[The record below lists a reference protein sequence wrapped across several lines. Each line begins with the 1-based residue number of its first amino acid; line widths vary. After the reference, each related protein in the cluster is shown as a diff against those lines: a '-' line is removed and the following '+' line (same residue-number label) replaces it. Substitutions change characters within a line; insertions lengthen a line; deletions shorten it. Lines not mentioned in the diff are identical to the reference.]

1 MVWNESKLQ
10 NCMQQRNAEIYI
22 YIFIHQKHW

>member
-1 MVWNESKLQ
+1 
-10 NCMQQRNAEIYI
+10 MQQRNAEIYI